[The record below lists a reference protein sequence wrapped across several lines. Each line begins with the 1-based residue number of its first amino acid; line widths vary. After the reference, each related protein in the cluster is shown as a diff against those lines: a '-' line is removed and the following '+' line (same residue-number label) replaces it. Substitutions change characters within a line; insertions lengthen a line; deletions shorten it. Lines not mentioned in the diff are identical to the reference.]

1 MKILEDRYIY
11 NNVEFSEN
19 IYLYNI
25 KNLSAL
31 LYNTNISLKHI
42 YFGDKVKVILDPRV
56 IPLKRHFLS
65 NNFNQK

>member
-56 IPLKRHFLS
+56 IPLKRSKLS
-65 NNFNQK
+65 PFKI